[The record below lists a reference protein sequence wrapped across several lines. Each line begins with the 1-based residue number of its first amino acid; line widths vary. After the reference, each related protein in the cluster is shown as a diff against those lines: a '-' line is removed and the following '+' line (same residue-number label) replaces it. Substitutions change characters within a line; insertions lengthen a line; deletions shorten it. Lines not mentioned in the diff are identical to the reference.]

1 MLLADKL
8 EMFLFALVVR
18 GLQMVLAG
26 VCQPVG
32 EEVDKIK
39 TQLAATFVLLEIIHK
54 ENMFFCRNF
63 TKLSE
68 NERMIIR

>member
-1 MLLADKL
+1 
-8 EMFLFALVVR
+8 
-18 GLQMVLAG
+18 MVLAG

-54 ENMFFCRNF
+54 ENIFLQEF

>member
-1 MLLADKL
+1 
-8 EMFLFALVVR
+8 
-18 GLQMVLAG
+18 MVLAG